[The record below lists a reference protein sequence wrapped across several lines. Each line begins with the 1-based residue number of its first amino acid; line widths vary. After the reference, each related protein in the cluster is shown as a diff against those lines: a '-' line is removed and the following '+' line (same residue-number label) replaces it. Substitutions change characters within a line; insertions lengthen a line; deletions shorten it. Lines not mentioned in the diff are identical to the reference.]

1 MNLRAIKRMVRREGT
16 AVFQGDLMVTLVK
29 MVASVEVEK
38 WMDSMNIE
46 EEESKVDVWN
56 FA

>member
-1 MNLRAIKRMVRREGT
+1 MVRREGT
-16 AVFQGDLMVTLVK
+16 AVFQGDLMVTSVK